1 MTPSRPRRPP
11 RIGDVVLVDAHAW
24 TSRHGDVPNHPQAV
38 IHVTPINGDIR
49 GIVTLTNNTQWRF
62 EHITV
67 VGGASGLDRVRAL
80 RDFDDDTRTA
90 YIEMLWGER
99 TFAVH
104 AAIRDLE
111 AMRRGTE
118 QPDRPLRDPETV
130 YEAEILLARI
140 RWTANYLAREWGLE
154 HRVRPEDWGGD
165 DPDQRVGS
173 VTGED
178 DA

>member
-1 MTPSRPRRPP
+1 M
-11 RIGDVVLVDAHAW
+11 GDVVVVDADSW
-24 TSRHGDVPNHPQAV
+24 RSRNGNRPNTPQVVVEASE
-38 IHVTPINGDIR
+38 
-49 GIVTLTNNTQWRF
+49 GIVTLADGSPWRF
-62 EHITV
+62 RQVSV
-67 VGGASGLDRVRAL
+67 VGGTSGLDRVRAL

-90 YIEMLWGER
+90 YVEVLWGER

-118 QPDRPLRDPETV
+118 HPDRPLRDPETV
-130 YEAEILLARI
+130 YEADVILSRM
-140 RWTANYLAREWGLE
+140 RWVANYLAREWGLD

-165 DPDQRVGS
+165 DPDARDGTVG
-173 VTGED
+173 GD

>member
-1 MTPSRPRRPP
+1 MMRRRNPQV
-11 RIGDVVLVDAHAW
+11 GDVVTVEASAW
-24 TSRHGDVPNHPQAV
+24 KSRYGTAPNPPQP
-38 IHVTPINGDIR
+38 VTHTAIVGGDIR
-49 GIVTLTNNTQWRF
+49 GIATLADNTQWRY
-62 EHITV
+62 EHLTV
-67 VGGASGLDRVRAL
+67 VGGVSGLDRVRAL
-80 RDFDDDTRTA
+80 RDFDDDVRTA
-90 YIEMLWGER
+90 YVEVLWGER

-130 YEAEILLARI
+130 YEAETLVARL
-140 RWTANYLAREWGLE
+140 RWITNYLSREWGLE

-165 DPDQRVGS
+165 DPDLREGT
-173 VTGED
+173 VTGEG